1 MYIISYCWQIMIN
14 SQTHMFIS
22 ECLIIQTTWVCVH
35 QVKKAVFGRTFFL
48 YSLSFALS
56 CVSLLFSIQYF
67 LYSEDIEVL
76 ICIRAFL
83 LLKALCLRLV
93 AFWKCSIYDIL
104 RISFQIVVYHI
115 RSVQNCY
122 NQINYFPLQIASNFL
137 FFIKP
142 IFFNQIGKQ
151 WKLNLMTNEFNI
163 QIYL

>member
-22 ECLIIQTTWVCVH
+22 ECLIIQTTWVFVH
-35 QVKKAVFGRTFFL
+35 QVKKSVFGRTFFYIVCHL
-48 YSLSFALS
+48 LWVVWVCYSLFNT
-56 CVSLLFSIQYF
+56 F